1 MKKISLWIMI
11 LLFIAL
17 FMIPSL
23 SLADKDY
30 EEGDGWIYK
39 DGELKITESE
49 GLVNFIY
56 HDEELI
62 CDPPNQ
68 EKLFVVDRV
77 IIGKNVTADIEIEYY
92 IAVDIL
98 SKTTIEEGNPCYI
111 VENGWIVNT
120 ASKTLFGAADVE
132 KKKTL
137 SSIDDIPNDIEHIGM
152 YAFYNY
158 YTLKRITIPDS
169 VVSFGESCFDNC
181 DSLESIALPNGL
193 KSIGIGAF
201 AGCTSLKHI
210 DFGPNVKEIG
220 TAAFFSCI
228 HLEPPPFYNM
238 QLDTIYGNSFWG
250 CDTFQT
256 VEFSPKL
263 RLVENQAFAHCSK
276 LTSLIFHSDQLILE
290 NGAFDA
296 CENIRKL
303 VFTKGKPASIGD
315 SLFNENERTPDGK
328 SFITRL
334 YDPNGKVIPY
344 PTLYYTADYAAAWAP
359 NGETEWN
366 GYPIQQISQEELDA
380 ILKETRGE
388 EASVASASPV
398 PTETPQTETPAPDE
412 SLSKPAL
419 VIGIRS
425 ILFFE
430 ICIVA
435 IVFAVIAILRSR
447 KGKK

>member
-30 EEGDGWIYK
+30 EAGDGWIYK

-193 KSIGIGAF
+193 K
-201 AGCTSLKHI
+201 
-210 DFGPNVKEIG
+210 D
-220 TAAFFSCI
+220 
-228 HLEPPPFYNM
+228 
-238 QLDTIYGNSFWG
+238 
-250 CDTFQT
+250 
-256 VEFSPKL
+256 
-263 RLVENQAFAHCSK
+263 
-276 LTSLIFHSDQLILE
+276 
-290 NGAFDA
+290 
-296 CENIRKL
+296 RK
-303 VFTKGKPASIGD
+303 
-315 SLFNENERTPDGK
+315 
-328 SFITRL
+328 
-334 YDPNGKVIPY
+334 
-344 PTLYYTADYAAAWAP
+344 
-359 NGETEWN
+359 
-366 GYPIQQISQEELDA
+366 
-380 ILKETRGE
+380 
-388 EASVASASPV
+388 SVV
-398 PTETPQTETPAPDE
+398 
-412 SLSKPAL
+412 
-419 VIGIRS
+419 
-425 ILFFE
+425 
-430 ICIVA
+430 
-435 IVFAVIAILRSR
+435 
-447 KGKK
+447 